1 VPEDIKGEM
10 RGSAVWQ
17 YAGGGDGDGVK
28 RKECI
33 QTALPSR
40 DGSNADKTMRIK
52 IKTAIVCG
60 VVIVVKK

>member
-1 VPEDIKGEM
+1 M

-17 YAGGGDGDGVK
+17 YAGGGGGDGDGVK

-40 DGSNADKTMRIK
+40 DGNNADKTMR